1 MALSSLTACQTDDT
15 LGESQ
20 IVLNPDETAVSQDSI
35 SSENAGISDV
45 LASVDFESY
54 VNFVYGGDVNYV
66 NQMYN
71 YYAGVDSGN
80 TSDLDGDGVCDDI
93 EFQLG
98 LDPKLTDTDGDGL
111 DDLTELLLGLDP
123 LQNDIKLDL
132 DNDGL
137 SNIEEIKYG
146 TKINNNDSDGDTLS
160 DYDEILVYQT
170 DPLLAD
176 TDGDNI
182 NDADEITMGLD
193 PLKQMSDDSTL
204 DSERVFYQNVSQDA
218 TASVSNYDY
227 TLSVAV
233 NAGGLADKAITVQS
247 SSGLSFLKD
256 SYTSIKGEVIDVS
269 YDSNYAF
276 TDVSLTFTLD
286 SSLMLDAPIN
296 NDIYMQGVSA
306 YQEWA
311 RAYTDVYLTST
322 LVGVNRYVVFEYDTQ
337 RTTLLPMNC
346 TYDEQTNSI
355 TVRSE
360 NPSGTYCVVDL
371 YDWLHNYCNMFDE
384 NATYS
389 TDTTTVET
397 LAPVTVEAIESE
409 TEDTEEGTEET
420 QEGQEETQEADSNF
434 EETDE
439 TEEE

>member
-1 MALSSLTACQTDDT
+1 MSIIAIANLTACQNDNT

-20 IVLNPDETAVSQDSI
+20 IVLNADETAISQDGD
-35 SSENAGISDV
+35 SSENASISDV
-45 LASVDFESY
+45 LATVDFNEY
-54 VNFVYGGDVNYV
+54 VNFVYGDVNYV

-98 LDPKLTDTDGDGL
+98 LDPKLTDSDGDGI
-111 DDLTELLLGLDP
+111 DDLVELLLGLDP
-123 LQNDIKLDL
+123 LQNDVKLDL
-132 DNDGL
+132 DSDGL

-146 TKINNNDSDGDTLS
+146 TKLNSADSDGDGLN

-170 DPLLAD
+170 DPLLTD

-182 NDADEITMGLD
+182 TDADEITMGLN
-193 PLKQMSDDSTL
+193 PLSKMSDDTTE
-204 DSERVFYQNVSQDA
+204 DNQKVFYQTVSEDI
-218 TASVSNYDY
+218 TAPVSNYDY

-233 NAGGLADKAITVQS
+233 NAGGLADHSITVQS
-247 SSGLSFLKD
+247 SSGFSFLKD
-256 SYTSIKGEVIDVS
+256 SYSSIKGEVIDVN

-306 YQEWA
+306 YQQWA

-322 LVGVNRYVVFEYDTQ
+322 LNGINRYVVFEYNTQ
-337 RTTLLPMNC
+337 NSTLLPMNC

-360 NPSGTYCVVDL
+360 NANGTYCLVDL

-384 NATYS
+384 NAQYS
-389 TDTTTVET
+389 AGTEVETVATVET
-397 LAPVTVEAIESE
+397 VQSETSETVES
-409 TEDTEEGTEET
+409 TEET
-420 QEGQEETQEADSNF
+420 TTTEET
-434 EETDE
+434 
-439 TEEE
+439 TEESDE